1 MTSLMTVETD
11 LMRSTVVR
19 DEFDEIVVKNSR
31 RLRLAVALKELSEVN
46 AYMFRV
52 TMTKLSNMI
61 LKK

>member
-1 MTSLMTVETD
+1 M
-11 LMRSTVVR
+11 
-19 DEFDEIVVKNSR
+19 EFDEIVVKNSR

>member
-11 LMRSTVVR
+11 LMRWTAVR
-19 DEFDEIVVKNSR
+19 DEFDEIVVKNSK
-31 RLRLAVALKELSEVN
+31 RLRLAVILKELSKIN
-46 AYMFRV
+46 ADMFRV

>member
-11 LMRSTVVR
+11 LMRWTAVR

-31 RLRLAVALKELSEVN
+31 RLRLAVILKELSKVN
-46 AYMFRV
+46 ADMFRV

>member
-11 LMRSTVVR
+11 LMRWTAVR

-31 RLRLAVALKELSEVN
+31 RLRLAVILKELSKIN
-46 AYMFRV
+46 ADMFRV